1 MLDESCLHPVTTT
14 TRSLGKVTVNDAS
27 RSELID
33 ELYMTA
39 REAAAE
45 LGVTINTLYSY
56 VSRKRLR
63 TRQVP
68 GTRQR
73 IYWRADIAHAKALLW
88 KRAELNGRPDNTD
101 ITLLTPQ
108 APFYRGRN
116 AIDLSDHM
124 TLEEVAALLW
134 QVDEQQAFGAATP
147 SVPVEL
153 SGMGNLLSHA
163 MTTDKAIA
171 LLPFL
176 EHANPRAFDLSHIGM
191 CRTGADVLRW
201 YAAILTDTDRPS
213 NEPLHEQVAKH
224 LKASAEVADAIRRL
238 LVLSADHGFG
248 AGTYAVRAVA
258 SSGVTAY
265 RSVLAGLS
273 IASGRESR
281 LGRSEGIRQFLHEVA
296 DSADPRSVVVRRLRK
311 GELIPGFDSPQPYE
325 GQDPRAEAMLR
336 HLEKI
341 FGSHSL
347 FKKVE
352 RSCKIVGETLDLY
365 PSFALVNILFGQLV
379 GLDRHRVLYVLGRCA
394 GWVAHSIEQSQ
405 SGDFVA
411 PSATY
416 RGELPV
422 PTGN

>member
-1 MLDESCLHPVTTT
+1 MNNV
-14 TRSLGKVTVNDAS
+14 S
-27 RSELID
+27 RSELSD

-39 REAAAE
+39 QEAAAE

-73 IYWRADIAHAKALLW
+73 IYWRADIARAKAGLW
-88 KRAELNGRPDNTD
+88 KRAEPGARPDNTD

-116 AIDLSDHM
+116 AIELSDHM

-134 QVDEQQAFGAATP
+134 QIDGDQAFAPTTAT
-147 SVPVEL
+147 VPAEL
-153 SGMGNLLSHA
+153 DSMGNMLSHA

-176 EHANPRAFDLSHIGM
+176 EHANPRAFDLSHAGM

-201 YAAILTDTDRPS
+201 YAAILTDADRPS
-213 NEPLHEQVAKH
+213 AEPLHEQVARH
-224 LKASAEVADAIRRL
+224 LGASAEVADVIRRL

-258 SSGVTAY
+258 STGVTAY
-265 RSVLAGLS
+265 RSVLAGLT
-273 IASGRESR
+273 ITSGRRSR
-281 LGRSEGIRQFLHEVA
+281 LGQSEGIWQFLREVA
-296 DSADPRSVVVRRLRK
+296 DSTDPRSVVVRRLRE
-311 GELIPGFDSPQPYE
+311 GERIPGFDSPQPYE

-336 HLEKI
+336 HLETI
-341 FGSHSL
+341 YGSHSL
-347 FKKVE
+347 FKKVRRTSE
-352 RSCKIVGETLDLY
+352 VVGETLDLF

-379 GLDRHRVLYVLGRCA
+379 GLDPHRVLYVLGRCA
-394 GWVAHSIEQSQ
+394 GWVAHSIEQSL
-405 SGDFVA
+405 SGDFAA

-416 RGELPV
+416 RGELPS
-422 PTGN
+422 PSGA